1 LSGIDELQERRAR
14 KRAQLS
20 DAVEE
25 RKTFDRFNTNL
36 EEALKLARKSF
47 TYFSQIQFQ
56 DSVLSLD
63 LSK

>member
-1 LSGIDELQERRAR
+1 LSGIDELKERRAR
-14 KRAQLS
+14 KRAQLK

-25 RKTFDRFNTNL
+25 RKTFDIFKANL

-47 TYFSQIQFQ
+47 TYFSQIKFQ
-56 DSVLSLD
+56 YSVLSLD